1 MHTGLYFYGLYLRK
15 NYDGSQSES
24 ITQLA
29 TDVPTGEGREI
40 NLQPETNM
48 HIKASI
54 WKYMESYTIL
64 AVMFCG
70 ILCRHSTPLSNLCP
84 HSN

>member
-1 MHTGLYFYGLYLRK
+1 MMVSFLCTQVCM
-15 NYDGSQSES
+15 NYNGSQSES

-48 HIKASI
+48 HIN
-54 WKYMESYTIL
+54 
-64 AVMFCG
+64 
-70 ILCRHSTPLSNLCP
+70 PLSPIDVYRRHLDP
-84 HSN
+84 MHL